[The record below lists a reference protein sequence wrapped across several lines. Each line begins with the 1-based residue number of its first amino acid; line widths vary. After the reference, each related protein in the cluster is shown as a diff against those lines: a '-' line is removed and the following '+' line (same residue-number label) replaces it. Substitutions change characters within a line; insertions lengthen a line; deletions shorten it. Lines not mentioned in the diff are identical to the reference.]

1 MKNNKIT
8 TVEQAVES
16 LMDENIT
23 SKPYDYLFGDTA
35 DTYPK
40 INHELLELPGFYSRK
55 ESSRL
60 YTQKNRTLEAD
71 SISSVCPDGKKI
83 FREATIDLEQETGP
97 VKEDKKEI
105 IFEYAL
111 QASFKYKKP
120 CYPYIVTNHEYEEEF
135 FDYCK
140 EDIII
145 RMHLIVFDKKRVYKN
160 INTLNEKDFTKD
172 EFTPY
177 DLVRFKHCLVFAKM
191 PYAIDVLEKLVELFT
206 KIKIINAEIQSDLFS
221 SLNLMIQYHFRHDTK
236 KIKELLTMIT
246 EQIPKNQLNDVTKQA
261 ELKNK
266 LVASENSNKEKDL
279 IINEQGQALNQKNQ
293 ELNQKDQELNQKD
306 QELNQKDH
314 EIEKLKSILQKNNIT
329 VMG

>member
-1 MKNNKIT
+1 MKNNTKN
-8 TVEQAVES
+8 TVEETVEY
-16 LMDENIT
+16 LMDLGVT
-23 SKPYDYLFGDTA
+23 SNPYDYLFEDTA

-40 INHELLELPGFYSRK
+40 INQELLKIPGFYSRK

-60 YTQKNRTLEAD
+60 YTRDNRTLKAD
-71 SISSVCPDGKKI
+71 FISSVFPDGEKI
-83 FREATIDLEQETGP
+83 LREATIDLEQETGP

-105 IFEYAL
+105 KFEY
-111 QASFKYKKP
+111 QKP

-140 EDIII
+140 EDIIM
-145 RMHLIVFDKKRVYKN
+145 RMYRIVFDKKRVYKN

-266 LVASENSNKEKDL
+266 LVASENSNKEKDQALYQKDL
-279 IINEQGQALNQKNQ
+279 IINEQGQAL
-293 ELNQKDQELNQKD
+293 D
-306 QELNQKDH
+306 QKDH

-329 VMG
+329 VMD